1 MKSITPDESPP
12 FARPLQGPAQLA
24 VALLI
29 ALALLTAYRFIS
41 VSVLQLPLHYDEAQY
56 LGWSLA
62 PDFGYFSKPP
72 MIAWV
77 IGLAR
82 GVCGPSEACV
92 RAPAALACALAAL
105 FAAAA
110 ARVMADD
117 QSSGSVRTADRP
129 GTVSDPS
136 LPARSA
142 LWTGLTVATLPL
154 VSFYG
159 SFATT
164 DSLLLMCWCAALWT
178 FARAT
183 VQPQRPQLRWWLATG
198 LVCGLGLMSKYTM
211 GVFALSALIWLLTDP
226 GRRHLLRTPGPWLC
240 AGIAALVF
248 APNVLW
254 NLKHGFATV
263 QHTAEISRAAA
274 SATGGL
280 AAWLEFL
287 FAQPL
292 LLGAGFA
299 LAAGA
304 ALLKSGAHPSGR
316 SLEIVRFGWTFCWP
330 MLAVISLQAWNSRA
344 HANWAAP
351 ALAGAAIAAAG
362 WLAAGHRRRAFAWAM
377 ALNLLVLVAVAHGP
391 VWMKLTG
398 LDARYPRNPW
408 SRLAGWPEVGA
419 AVKKVLQAEPQLQV
433 LSDDRR
439 VLSELIAYAGPAAFP
454 AWAFSPDLRR
464 TDHYRL
470 LYNIAER
477 ASPERDGPYLFVG
490 QSGQYDEA
498 RLRASFRE
506 FKPMGTVVA
515 PVDGRPGTQL
525 DLIRVQGLITPA
537 R

>member
-1 MKSITPDESPP
+1 VRWLAPDNP
-12 FARPLQGPAQLA
+12 ARRGRIRRLQTDVPL
-24 VALLI
+24 ALLI
-29 ALALLTAYRFIS
+29 AIALMTAYRFIS
-41 VSVLQLPLHYDEAQY
+41 VSALQLPLHYDEAQY

-82 GVCGPSEACV
+82 SVCGPSEACV
-92 RAPAALACALAAL
+92 RAPAALACALAAV

-110 ARVMADD
+110 AGVMADAR
-117 QSSGSVRTADRP
+117 SSRSMRAGHVH
-129 GTVSDPS
+129 GNLSDPS
-136 LPARSA
+136 MANRSA
-142 LWTGLTVATLPL
+142 LWTGLTLASLPL

-183 VQPQRPQLRWWLATG
+183 VRPERPQLSWWLATG
-198 LVCGLGLMSKYTM
+198 LACGLGLLSKYTM

-226 GRRHLLRTPGPWLC
+226 KRRQLLRTPGPWLC
-240 AGIAALVF
+240 AVIAALLF

-263 QHTAEISRAAA
+263 QHTAEISRAATT
-274 SATGGL
+274 ATGGL

-287 FAQPL
+287 IAQPL
-292 LLGAGFA
+292 LLGVGFA
-299 LAAGA
+299 LAAA
-304 ALLKSGAHPSGR
+304 VALLKSGPHPSGR
-316 SLEIVRFGWTFCWP
+316 SLDIVRFGWTFCWP
-330 MLAVISLQAWNSRA
+330 MLAVISVQAWNSRA

-362 WLAAGHRRRAFAWAM
+362 WLAAGHRRRSFALAM

-419 AVKKVLQAEPQLQV
+419 AVNKVLQAEPQLQV

-439 VLSELIAYAGPAAFP
+439 VLSELIAYAGPGAFP

-477 ASPERDGPYLFVG
+477 ASPERDGPYLFVA
-490 QSGQYDEA
+490 QSGRYDEA
-498 RLRASFRE
+498 RLKASFRA
-506 FKPMGTVVA
+506 FKPMGSVIA
-515 PVDGRPGTQL
+515 PIDGRPGTQL
-525 DLIRVQGLITPA
+525 DLIRVQGLITPP

>member
-1 MKSITPDESPP
+1 MNSITTPHGTEK
-12 FARPLQGPAQLA
+12 ALTPALF
-24 VALLI
+24 I
-29 ALALLTAYRFIS
+29 AIALLTAYRFAS
-41 VSVLQLPLHYDEAQY
+41 VSGLHLPLHYDEAQY

-82 GVCGPSEACV
+82 SVCGPSEACV
-92 RAPAALACALAAL
+92 RAPAALACALAAG

-110 ARVMADD
+110 ARVVA
-117 QSSGSVRTADRP
+117 QAQPLLTGRAGHPSSGLSDSALP
-129 GTVSDPS
+129 G
-136 LPARSA
+136 RSA
-142 LWTGLTVATLPL
+142 LWTGLAVATLPL

-164 DSLLLMCWCAALWT
+164 DSLLLLCWCAALWT

-183 VQPQRPQLRWWLATG
+183 LAPPDEALRWWLATG
-198 LVCGLGLMSKYTM
+198 LASGLGLMSKYTM
-211 GVFALSALIWLLTDP
+211 GVFALSALVWLLSTP
-226 GRRHLLRTPGPWLC
+226 ARRRLLRTPGPWLC
-240 AGIAALVF
+240 AVVAALLF

-280 AAWLEFL
+280 QAWLEFL
-287 FAQPL
+287 ISQPL

-304 ALLKSGAHPSGR
+304 ALLKSSAHPSGR
-316 SLEIVRFGWTFCWP
+316 SLDIVRFGWTFCWP

-351 ALAGAAIAAAG
+351 ALAGAAIAASG
-362 WLAAGHRRRAFAWAM
+362 WLAAGDRRRAFAWAM

-391 VWMKLTG
+391 VWMRLTG
-398 LDARYPRNPW
+398 LDAKYPRNPW
-408 SRLAGWPEVGA
+408 SRLDGWPEVGA
-419 AVKKVLQAEPQLQV
+419 AVRKALAAEPGLQL

-439 VLSELIAYAGPAAFP
+439 VLSEMIAYAGPQAFP

-477 ASPERDGPYLFVG
+477 PAPARDGPYLFVA
-490 QSGQYDEA
+490 QSGRYDA
-498 RLRASFRE
+498 AVLQAAFRQVQ
-506 FKPMGTVVA
+506 PVGTVVA
-515 PVDGRPGTQL
+515 PIDGRPGTQL
-525 DLIRVQGLITPA
+525 DLIRVQGLLPLPT